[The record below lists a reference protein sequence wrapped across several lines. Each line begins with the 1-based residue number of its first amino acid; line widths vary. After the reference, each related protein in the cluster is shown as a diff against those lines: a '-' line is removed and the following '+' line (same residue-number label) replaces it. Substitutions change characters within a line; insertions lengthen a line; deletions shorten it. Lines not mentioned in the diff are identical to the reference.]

1 MNFRETLH
9 KDYSEMLNLKE
20 SLGYCRITYQPH
32 IQGFLSYCAENQ
44 PEATAITK
52 TMFDNWLQ
60 LKHFKTNATR
70 NSAVSRIREFTR
82 YQAAMGKETF
92 IPDERYSVK
101 KMQYI
106 PYILSDDEMK
116 KLFHAFDILSP
127 HFEAPGR
134 EIIVPVLFR
143 MMYCCGMRPSE
154 PLNLLCED
162 IDLHNG
168 DLYIRASKRKKDRHV
183 IMSEELTALCR
194 KYDFIAGKRKFFFE
208 RWEGGKFPTHWMTKQ
223 FHICWRNSMLIKR
236 GNPRPYDLR
245 HNFATR
251 TLMRWSDES
260 RDIMAMLPYLSTYMG
275 HTCFSHTL
283 YYVHLLPERLRKS
296 PGIDWE
302 KFSGMYPEVTYE
314 EN

>member
-1 MNFRETLH
+1 MNFRDILD
-9 KDYSEMLNLKE
+9 KDYSEMLDLKE
-20 SLGYCRITYQPH
+20 SMGYSRITYQPN
-32 IQGFLSYCAENQ
+32 IREFLSYCAENY

-52 TMFDNWLQ
+52 TMFENWLQ
-60 LKHFKTNATR
+60 LQHFETNATH
-70 NSAVSRIREFTR
+70 NSAVSRIREFAR
-82 YQAAMGKETF
+82 FQAAIGKETF

-101 KMQYI
+101 KVQYI

-116 KLFHAFDILSP
+116 KLFHAFDTLAP

-143 MMYCCGMRPSE
+143 IMYCCGMRPSE

-162 IDLHNG
+162 VDLRNG
-168 DLYIRASKRKKDRHV
+168 DIYIRASKRKKDRHI

-194 KYDFIAGKRKFFFE
+194 KYDSIAGYRRFFFE
-208 RWEGGKFPTHWMTKQ
+208 RWDGGKFPTHWMTNQ
-223 FHICWRNSMLIKR
+223 FHICWRKSGLVKR

-245 HNFATR
+245 HNYATR
-251 TLMRWSDES
+251 TLMRWTDES

-296 PGIDWE
+296 AGIDWG
-302 KFSGMYPEVTYE
+302 KFWGMYPEVTYE
-314 EN
+314 ED

>member
-1 MNFRETLH
+1 MKFREILY
-9 KDYSEMLNLKE
+9 KDYSEMLDLKE
-20 SLGYCRITYQPH
+20 SLGYSRITYQPH
-32 IQGFLSYCAENQ
+32 IREFISYCAEKY
-44 PEATAITK
+44 PTATFITK

-60 LKHFKTNATR
+60 AQSFKTNATH
-70 NSAVSRIREFTR
+70 NSAVSRIREFAR
-82 YQAAMGKETF
+82 FQAAIGKMTF

-101 KMQYI
+101 HVQYV

-116 KLFHAFDILSP
+116 RLFHAFDTLTP
-127 HFEAPGR
+127 YFEAPGR

-154 PLNLLCED
+154 PLNLRCED
-162 IDLHNG
+162 VDLQNG
-168 DLYIRASKRKKDRHV
+168 NVCIRESKRKKDRHI
-183 IMSEELTALCR
+183 IMSEELTTLCQ
-194 KYDFIAGKRKFFFE
+194 KYDLISGNRNLFFE
-208 RWEGGKFPTHWMTKQ
+208 HWNGGKFPTHWMTKQ
-223 FHICWRNSMLIKR
+223 FHIRWRNSNLIKR

-260 RDIMAMLPYLSTYMG
+260 RDVMAMLPYLSTYMG

-296 PGIDWE
+296 AGIDWR
-302 KFSGMYPEVTYE
+302 KFSGMYPEVSYE
-314 EN
+314 ED